1 MFLGRSIHGGSFL
14 WVKNA
19 GPGWKTDTRLHIF
32 YCSWEYLKKMPLA
45 SRFLQEPISRQ
56 WTGFKKQSL
65 YVLMHSRCY
74 FLPLYTRHLSNLLS
88 RSHFS
93 MTSSLKRIYQVIH
106 CMNAACLPV
115 LGEVD
120 TVKSKNSEFKSVK
133 WEFLASVGSKKLWDF
148 GFKCAFFLFS

>member
-1 MFLGRSIHGGSFL
+1 MH
-14 WVKNA
+14 
-19 GPGWKTDTRLHIF
+19 
-32 YCSWEYLKKMPLA
+32 LA

-74 FLPLYTRHLSNLLS
+74 FLPLDTRYLSDLLS

-93 MTSSLKRIYQVIH
+93 MTLSLKRIYQVIH

-115 LGEVD
+115 LRKVD
-120 TVKSKNSEFKSVK
+120 TMKSKNSEFKSVK
-133 WEFLASVGSKKLWDF
+133 GVFSISGIKELVRSWFQMHIFPLFLILQLIIGTIRTQKLRPIIIIN
-148 GFKCAFFLFS
+148 SEPN